1 MRLWILGCRGI
12 PAQHGGFETFAEQ
25 FSLYMVAQGHD
36 VIVACQV
43 GPDEPEGEDLWCGI
57 RRVKFSEGPGP
68 KGTVGFDLR
77 SALAASKDKG
87 AVILTLG
94 YNTAVFSLIHRTRG
108 VRHFMNM
115 DGVEWRRQK
124 WTPLQRIW
132 LRANEWF
139 GASCANELIA
149 DHPAIKKHL
158 SDIADPEKITVI
170 PYGADAIQDMP
181 ADPVLAMGL
190 VPGAYDLVI
199 ARAEP
204 ENSMLEIVTAYAQGE
219 RRFPLVVLGK
229 YMPEENN
236 YHKRV
241 FQAAEG
247 SEILFPGAIYDS
259 TIVKSLRFHAR
270 AYVHGHQVGGT
281 NPSLVEALAAG
292 NAVIAHRNSY
302 NSWVAGEMAQLFS
315 TSEELRGIFD
325 QLDEDHAL
333 LEDMRAASRK
343 RHQLCFRTEMIMKA
357 YENLLS
363 NVPVRVDQWSH
374 GYLDAIAS

>member
-1 MRLWILGCRGI
+1 M
-12 PAQHGGFETFAEQ
+12 
-25 FSLYMVAQGHD
+25 
-36 VIVACQV
+36 
-43 GPDEPEGEDLWCGI
+43 
-57 RRVKFSEGPGP
+57 
-68 KGTVGFDLR
+68 GTVGFDLR

-94 YNTAVFSLIHRTRG
+94 YNTAVFSMIHRWRG

-204 ENSMLEIVTAYAQGE
+204 ENSMLEIVTAYAQGD
-219 RRFPLVVLGK
+219 RRYPLVVLGK
-229 YMPEENN
+229 YMPEEND

-247 SEILFPGAIYDS
+247 SDILFPGAIYDS

-325 QLDEDHAL
+325 QLDENQAL